1 MSLLTAAREW
11 RKANPPKRPLHHVA
25 GKYAKH
31 LADARV
37 LFAKEKWPILDI
49 ARFLR
54 QQDPDLQKVT
64 LSAVNNALARA
75 LKPKAKTKA
84 KV

>member
-1 MSLLTAAREW
+1 MSLLSAAREW
-11 RKANPPKRPLHHVA
+11 RKANPPKRPLHHGD

-37 LFAKEKWPILDI
+37 LFTKDKWPILDI

-54 QQDPDLQKVT
+54 QQDSDLQKVT

-75 LKPKAKTKA
+75 LKPKAKA
-84 KV
+84 E